1 VLTGS
6 GWVVAA
12 ATVVLLVSGVAAG
25 YPELLVLGLAG
36 LVVLVVAGLWMALG
50 PNVVA
55 RREVRPLRVTEG
67 ETARGVL
74 TVTNVATRRSP
85 PFLAV
90 ERMGERRIRVPLPS
104 LPAGASTTAT
114 YPLPTDRR
122 GVHAVGPLGIGHTD
136 PLRLMRL
143 GGEYA
148 SETVLRVHPRVHA
161 VAPLPT
167 GRSRDMDG
175 PTSSSAPRGG
185 VAFHSLRE
193 YEPGDDTRL
202 LHAKSSAR
210 TGTLMVRHNVV
221 PNEPRMMVVLDTSA
235 ASYGIGPAADAAFD
249 DAVRIAASL
258 AVAAVDHGFPL
269 DLRTTGG
276 ALVRTDRA
284 FRRTELLDLL
294 AGVTCGP
301 DVATDAGLAALPA
314 MAPHDDGVA
323 LGVVTGHPPPAQR
336 AFVARVRPRFQMVS
350 LVHVGPRLGRPEH
363 TRGALVIDVAT
374 SEEFAAA
381 WSRLVRP

>member
-1 VLTGS
+1 MLTGS
-6 GWVVAA
+6 GWTVAV
-12 ATVVLLVSGVAAG
+12 ATAVLLAAGVAAG

-36 LVVLVVAGLWMALG
+36 LVVLVVAAVWMALG

-55 RREVRPLRVTEG
+55 RREVAPLRVTEG

-74 TVTNVATRRSP
+74 TVTNVASRRSP

-90 ERMGERRIRVPLPS
+90 ERVGERRIRVPLPS
-104 LPAGASTTAT
+104 LAAGASTTAA

-148 SETVLRVHPRVHA
+148 SATVLRVHPRVHA

-167 GRSRDMDG
+167 SRSRDMDG

-210 TGTLMVRHNVV
+210 AGTLMVRHNVV
-221 PNEPRMMVVLDTSA
+221 PNEPRMMVVLDTQPS
-235 ASYGIGPAADAAFD
+235 SYRTPAAFD

-294 AGVTCGP
+294 AGVEAAP
-301 DVATDAGLAALPA
+301 DDPGLAALPA

-323 LGVVTGHPPPAQR
+323 LGVVTGHPPPALR
-336 AFVARVRPRFQMVS
+336 AVVTRVRPRFQMVS
-350 LVHVGPRLGRPEH
+350 LVHVGPRTGRPEH
-363 TRGALVIDVAT
+363 TRGALVLEVAT
-374 SEEFAAA
+374 SAEFAAA
-381 WSRLVRP
+381 WNRLVRP

>member
-6 GWVVAA
+6 GWAVAV
-12 ATVVLLVSGVAAG
+12 ATVLLLAGGAVAG

-36 LVVLVVAGLWMALG
+36 LVVLVVAGVWMAMG
-50 PNVVA
+50 PDVRA

-67 ETARGVL
+67 ETVRGVL
-74 TVTNVATRRSP
+74 TVTNVASRRSP

-90 ERMGERRIRVPLPS
+90 DRVGERRIRVPLPS
-104 LPAGASTTAT
+104 LPAGASTTVA

-122 GVHAVGPLGIGHTD
+122 GTYPVGPLGIGHTD

-148 SETVLRVHPRVHA
+148 SATVLRVHPRVHP
-161 VAPLPT
+161 VEPLPT
-167 GRSRDMDG
+167 GYSRDMDG
-175 PTSSSAPRGG
+175 PTSSGAPRGG

-202 LHAKSSAR
+202 IHAKSSAR
-210 TGTLMVRHNVV
+210 AGTLMVRHNVV
-221 PNEPRMMVVLDTSA
+221 PNEPRMLVVLDTDE
-235 ASYGIGPAADAAFD
+235 ASYGNGPAGAAAFD
-249 DAVRIAASL
+249 HAVRIAASL

-276 ALVRTDRA
+276 ALAQSERA

-294 AGVTCGP
+294 AGVTCEADDP
-301 DVATDAGLAALPA
+301 GLAALPA
-314 MAPHDDGVA
+314 MAPHDDGVS
-323 LGVVTGHPPPAQR
+323 LGVVTGHPAPAQR

-350 LVHVGPRLGRPEH
+350 LVHVGAQAAPPGP
-363 TRGALVIDVAT
+363 TRGALVLQVAT
-374 SEEFAAA
+374 SDDFAAA
-381 WSRLVRP
+381 WDRLVRR